1 MQADKRN
8 FEQSIS
14 ILTEKLL
21 LGTNAAG
28 PNQTKPNPKNQRKQT
43 KNNGVLSHEVSPQ
56 PQTHLIYPG
65 LFSPGPNPPANFL
78 KTHPHTNPT
87 GITLNYVYIFFQTS
101 SHSHPLGKC
110 SKYKHHACKLF
121 IKKGNATYSQAS
133 YHHICVLCELVKPFE
148 MFFLDCKRTKV
159 KYFEG
164 GKSPSG
170 PWIKFFSKVTKPH
183 PGRRATWVCLTN
195 ETTSSIPSMR
205 TKPLSR
211 QPHPQMQSTIAN
223 TDKDKPNPNE
233 PTQSQK

>member
-87 GITLNYVYIFFQTS
+87 GITLNYVYIFFKLRPIPTLWENVRNISIMHANS
-101 SHSHPLGKC
+101 SSKKATQHTAKLLIIIFASSVSLLNHSKC
-110 SKYKHHACKLF
+110 SFWTAKEQRSNISKEEKALL
-121 IKKGNATYSQAS
+121 GLESS
-133 YHHICVLCELVKPFE
+133 S
-148 MFFLDCKRTKV
+148 
-159 KYFEG
+159 
-164 GKSPSG
+164 SP
-170 PWIKFFSKVTKPH
+170 
-183 PGRRATWVCLTN
+183 R
-195 ETTSSIPSMR
+195 
-205 TKPLSR
+205 
-211 QPHPQMQSTIAN
+211 
-223 TDKDKPNPNE
+223 
-233 PTQSQK
+233 